1 MAMRICFL
9 MEPPRSQTSVTY
21 DVLNNLKAGGADV
34 EVVTE
39 RSGLIDLQKFTFDYD
54 VYLFKSHSPLAESLA
69 AAAHYRGARLMNEYP
84 ATMKVRDKVLTCTL
98 LLQGGV
104 PTPRTFVTDSIET
117 LRAAVRQMPIVVKP
131 YRGRRGMGIEVCMDE
146 AQFDQLVQRR
156 ANEAVA
162 EEDDGGG
169 GEDGTALGERLIF
182 AQEYEEHEPYDY
194 KAYAVGDYVHAI
206 KRIFPAKTREEK
218 LGVPVGPDPEL
229 EDLVRRCGRLFG
241 LQLYGVDLVK
251 TPKGYSVI
259 EVNCFP
265 GYKGVPEGGRRIAE
279 FILDSWGAG
288 S

>member
-1 MAMRICFL
+1 MRICFL
-9 MEPPRSQTSVTY
+9 MEPPRSSTSVTY
-21 DVLNNLKAGGADV
+21 EVLNGLKASGADV

-39 RSGLIDLQKFTFDYD
+39 RSGLIDLENFRFDYD

-69 AAAHYRGARLMNEYP
+69 AAAHYRGARLLNEYP

-98 LLQGGV
+98 LLQAGI

-117 LRAAVRQMPIVVKP
+117 LRPVVRQMPVVVKP
-131 YRGRRGMGIEVCMDE
+131 YRGRRGMGIEVCLNE
-146 AQFDQLVQRR
+146 AEFDALVARR
-156 ANEAVA
+156 AADVSGD
-162 EEDDGGG
+162 EDEG

-194 KAYAVGDYVHAI
+194 KAYAIGDYVHAI
-206 KRIFPAKTREEK
+206 KRVFPAKTKEEK
-218 LGVPVGPDPEL
+218 LGTPVGDDPEL
-229 EDLVRRCGRLFG
+229 VDLVRRCGKLFG

-265 GYKGVPEGGRRIAE
+265 GYKGVPEGGERIAK
-279 FILDSWGAG
+279 FILENSG
-288 S
+288 